1 MIVLFQNNNNLHI
14 FVTKTIWN
22 YIRKTTW
29 SDTINLLSSIIL
41 SRAAHSSSSL
51 NGSAECS
58 LFRCSLTFSTESDC
72 ACSLSNNR
80 NNDALKSF
88 SLKIHVQ
95 NQIHFQNSE
104 LYKTVCERKYP
115 FQCRIPITTQF
126 CTNKSEPLPYGASIF
141 WFYSRINGDLLK
153 GMLLIFPHD
162 IFPGLS
168 ITIQFYIIWTC
179 LLHHWHLYFVFFKKK
194 KFWRA

>member
-1 MIVLFQNNNNLHI
+1 MIVLQNNNNLHI

-58 LFRCSLTFSTESDC
+58 LFRCSFTFSTESDC

-95 NQIHFQNSE
+95 NQIYFQNSE
-104 LYKTVCERKYP
+104 LYKIVCERKYP
-115 FQCRIPITTQF
+115 FQCRIPIATQF
-126 CTNKSEPLPYGASIF
+126 CTNKSGPLPPYG
-141 WFYSRINGDLLK
+141 RIYILVLFMYKRRFVQRGWVAPTMWHIPCCMWCYLPLNPTPVDLWKHYLPTGTVAGRNK
-153 GMLLIFPHD
+153 
-162 IFPGLS
+162 
-168 ITIQFYIIWTC
+168 
-179 LLHHWHLYFVFFKKK
+179 
-194 KFWRA
+194 